1 MQSGYIN
8 WLCVRRMRLKQGRHD
23 EAAPAWERVRPLTG
37 LVLLDCAGF
46 WLVAL
51 ANSGMVSKR
60 ILVVDDVAIVSQAT
74 ALMLE
79 SLGYSVD
86 QAASGAEAIEQFKT
100 AEYAA
105 IIMDFNMPNM
115 NGFECAAKI
124 RELEN
129 GSGSRVPI
137 ICMSA
142 AKDGSMKEQCLAAGL
157 DDFLEKDCS
166 VGELMATLLHW
177 VG

>member
-1 MQSGYIN
+1 MKQHQLGSG
-8 WLCVRRMRLKQGRHD
+8 
-23 EAAPAWERVRPLTG
+23 
-37 LVLLDCAGF
+37 CAGF

-51 ANSGMVSKR
+51 ANSGMASKR
-60 ILVVDDVAIVSQAT
+60 ILVVDDMAIVSQGT

-79 SLGYSVD
+79 SFGYSVD
-86 QAASGAEAIEQFKT
+86 QAASGAEAIERFKAT
-100 AEYAA
+100 EYAA
-105 IIMDFNMPNM
+105 IIMDFSMPEM
-115 NGFECAAKI
+115 NGFECTAKI

-129 GSGSRVPI
+129 GSGSRIPI

-142 AKDGSMKEQCLAAGL
+142 AKDGSMKRQCLAAGL

-166 VGELMATLLHW
+166 VGEMMATLLHW

>member
-1 MQSGYIN
+1 
-8 WLCVRRMRLKQGRHD
+8 
-23 EAAPAWERVRPLTG
+23 
-37 LVLLDCAGF
+37 
-46 WLVAL
+46 
-51 ANSGMVSKR
+51 
-60 ILVVDDVAIVSQAT
+60 
-74 ALMLE
+74 MLE